1 MIRINNV
8 KLQLGFTEADVRSV
22 IKKTLKTDKEFE
34 YIFFKLSLDDRRRNQ
49 VKYIASI
56 DVDVP
61 NPEKLLK
68 RLHNNNVMLTNATQY
83 RFPEPGNV
91 KMTYRPVVIGTGP
104 GGLFA
109 ALYLARAGYRPVV
122 FERGMDV
129 DRRMEHIERFWKGEE
144 GLDPNCN
151 VQFVAPRTYTP

>member
-68 RLHNNNVMLTNATQY
+68 RLHNNDVMLTNTAQY
-83 RFPEPGNV
+83 RFPEP
-91 KMTYRPVVIGTGP
+91 
-104 GGLFA
+104 
-109 ALYLARAGYRPVV
+109 
-122 FERGMDV
+122 
-129 DRRMEHIERFWKGEE
+129 
-144 GLDPNCN
+144 
-151 VQFVAPRTYTP
+151 

>member
-68 RLHNNNVMLTNATQY
+68 RLHNNNVMLTNAAQY
-83 RFPEPGNV
+83 RFPEPGND
-91 KMTYRPVVIGTGP
+91 
-104 GGLFA
+104 L
-109 ALYLARAGYRPVV
+109 
-122 FERGMDV
+122 
-129 DRRMEHIERFWKGEE
+129 
-144 GLDPNCN
+144 
-151 VQFVAPRTYTP
+151 

>member
-83 RFPEPGNV
+83 RFPEP
-91 KMTYRPVVIGTGP
+91 
-104 GGLFA
+104 
-109 ALYLARAGYRPVV
+109 
-122 FERGMDV
+122 
-129 DRRMEHIERFWKGEE
+129 
-144 GLDPNCN
+144 
-151 VQFVAPRTYTP
+151 

>member
-1 MIRINNV
+1 MFRINNV

-61 NPEKLLK
+61 NPEKILK
-68 RLHNNNVMLTNATQY
+68 RLHNNNVMLTNATQ
-83 RFPEPGNV
+83 
-91 KMTYRPVVIGTGP
+91 
-104 GGLFA
+104 
-109 ALYLARAGYRPVV
+109 
-122 FERGMDV
+122 
-129 DRRMEHIERFWKGEE
+129 
-144 GLDPNCN
+144 
-151 VQFVAPRTYTP
+151 

>member
-91 KMTYRPVVIGTGP
+91 
-104 GGLFA
+104 
-109 ALYLARAGYRPVV
+109 
-122 FERGMDV
+122 
-129 DRRMEHIERFWKGEE
+129 
-144 GLDPNCN
+144 
-151 VQFVAPRTYTP
+151 

>member
-68 RLHNNNVMLTNATQY
+68 RLHNNNVMLTNA
-83 RFPEPGNV
+83 
-91 KMTYRPVVIGTGP
+91 
-104 GGLFA
+104 A
-109 ALYLARAGYRPVV
+109 
-122 FERGMDV
+122 
-129 DRRMEHIERFWKGEE
+129 HIDFRSREMSK
-144 GLDPNCN
+144 
-151 VQFVAPRTYTP
+151 

>member
-1 MIRINNV
+1 MLEV
-8 KLQLGFTEADVRSV
+8 LS
-22 IKKTLKTDKEFE
+22 KKTLKTDKEFE

-109 ALYLARAGYRPVV
+109 HCILP
-122 FERGMDV
+122 EPDT
-129 DRRMEHIERFWKGEE
+129 DRLFLSAAWMLTGEWSI
-144 GLDPNCN
+144 
-151 VQFVAPRTYTP
+151 